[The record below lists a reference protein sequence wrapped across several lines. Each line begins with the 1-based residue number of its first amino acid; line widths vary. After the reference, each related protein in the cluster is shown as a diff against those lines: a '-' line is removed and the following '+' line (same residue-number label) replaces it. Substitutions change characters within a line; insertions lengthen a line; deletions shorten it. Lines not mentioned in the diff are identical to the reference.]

1 MARQDDG
8 NDQAVMFVD
17 GDRLIFELIIN
28 AAGNQHTASEYTIAP
43 IEPRIYKII
52 LEAVPDD
59 TELQNRI
66 MFGEGGPAATEKRS
80 FYETFNI

>member
-1 MARQDDG
+1 
-8 NDQAVMFVD
+8 MFVD
-17 GDRLIFELIIN
+17 GDRIIFELIIN

-59 TELQNRI
+59 TELQNRV
-66 MFGEGGPAATEKRS
+66 MFGEDTGLAATEKLA